1 LKGSPEYPGRGSV
14 GNVLQDSYKKLRLG
28 SLSIVEVL
36 PLDNFPVVR
45 EIVKVFLFLRVV
57 EKVPERSQIE

>member
-1 LKGSPEYPGRGSV
+1 M